1 MPGHTLLWFIMD
13 LAWTSPFNY
22 TPKMKNLKIHTL
34 ILAALVTTM
43 WTGCKELDL
52 APENTFTDLTYW
64 SSEAKAQSVLNTA
77 YSQMFDS
84 NRFFYNEAT
93 SDNAY
98 NGRGDNAGAA
108 SLAAGTYDPSLG
120 RLQSE
125 WSGRYTG
132 IKTCN
137 ILLEN
142 IDQVPDMDE
151 AVKERMIAEARFIRA
166 FLHFQLMTWF
176 GDIPLLQKDVTI
188 EEAQTITRAP
198 KAEVLNFILTELE
211 EVSMVLPTQQEL
223 PDVERGRLT
232 SGAAMALKA
241 RVHLY
246 ESQWQEVVQTTE
258 RLISGDG
265 FGNYALFP
273 SYEGLFLP
281 ENEFNSED
289 ILSLQYV
296 PQLRTWG
303 EFFDMAPLSTGARL
317 NALAPTQELVDSY
330 IMENGLTIDNGDSE
344 YDEENP
350 YANRDPRLTA
360 TIVYHLYDWEENGS
374 SRTIY
379 IKPGTDP
386 DPSAPDEYV
395 PGSSS
400 TTTGYYTRKYFD
412 PTHITQFASGLN
424 LMLIRYADVLLM
436 YAEAKNE
443 LGEMDENVWNQTIR
457 ALRERAGFEAGSAL
471 SFDASLNQAQYR
483 ELIRNERRS
492 ELAMEGLRIFDIRRW
507 KTAEDVLNGWAH
519 GAKFGPPSEDNGY
532 LRVNLRSFDPAKHY
546 LWPVPR
552 DERNLNPNLTQNP
565 GWD

>member
-1 MPGHTLLWFIMD
+1 MKKLKLYTILLTAF
-13 LAWTSPFNY
+13 S
-22 TPKMKNLKIHTL
+22 
-34 ILAALVTTM
+34 ALC

-64 SSEAKAQSVLNTA
+64 DSEAKVQSVLNTA

-98 NGRGDNAGAA
+98 NGRGDTEGAA

-120 RLQSE
+120 RLQGQWNSN
-125 WSGRYTG
+125 YTG

-142 IDQVPDMDE
+142 IDKVPDMDE
-151 AVKERMIAEARFIRA
+151 GNKARMMAEARFIRA

-176 GDIPLLQKDVTI
+176 GDVPLLSKDVTI
-188 EEAQTITRAP
+188 EESQEITRTP
-198 KAEVLNFILTELE
+198 KAEVLGFILDELT
-211 EVSMVLPTQQEL
+211 EVSMALPTQQDL
-223 PDVERGRLT
+223 SDSERGRIT
-232 SGAAMALKA
+232 AGAAMALKA

-246 ESQWQEVVQTTE
+246 EGQWQEVVQTTE
-258 RLISGDG
+258 ELIIGDG
-265 FGNYALFP
+265 YGSYGLFP

-281 ENEFNSED
+281 QNEYNQED
-289 ILSLQYV
+289 VLSLQYV
-296 PQLRTWG
+296 PQFRTWG
-303 EFFDMAPLSTGARL
+303 QFFDMAPLSAGARL

-330 IMENGLTIDNGDSE
+330 LTENGLTIDHPDSE

-350 YANRDPRLTA
+350 YVNRDPRLRA
-360 TIVYHLYDWEENGS
+360 TIVYHLYEWEDNGS
-374 SRTIY
+374 THPIY
-379 IKPGTDP
+379 IKPGSDP
-386 DPSAPDEYV
+386 DPAAPDEYV

-412 PTHITQFASGLN
+412 PTHLTQFASGLN

-443 LGEMDENVWNQTIR
+443 LGQLDENTWNITIR
-457 ALRERAGFEAGSAL
+457 ALRDRAGFEAAGAL
-471 SFDASLNQAQYR
+471 QFNSGLSQDDYR
-483 ELIRNERRS
+483 EIIRNERRV

-507 KTAEDVLNGWAH
+507 RTAEEVLNGWAH
-519 GAKFGPPSEDNGY
+519 GAKFGPPSEDDGY
-532 LRVNLRSFDPAKHY
+532 LRVNLRSFDPSKHY
-546 LWPVPR
+546 LWPIPR